1 MSDLNALLKA
11 KIPCPETGIEIRHGI
26 CDICS
31 PSFHCGI
38 NAYVKDGEI
47 VKVEGNP
54 DHPVNH
60 GLLCTK
66 GMSNRAYIYR
76 EDRVLTPLKR
86 VGERGEG
93 RFQPISWEEAYTEIA
108 RRLNEQKEK
117 YGPESVVFFSGYDK
131 WYRMIFERF
140 AYSFGSPNYGS
151 ESSTCFTSGLMAWK
165 TATGLPA
172 RADMGKC
179 DLFLGWAFNG
189 YYSRYLVPPN
199 VLARKEAGTKVII
212 IDPRVTPATYKL
224 ADLHLAPR
232 PGTDGALALAIA
244 AELIAN
250 GWIDKPYIEKYVHGF
265 PEYADYVRQF
275 AGDEVERLTGVPY
288 AQVRQAAQMIHDS
301 SAMCVNESSAPIG
314 HHKNGMQNYRAI
326 MSLLAITGNYD
337 RAGGQMPAEHTYIH
351 VSSGFL
357 TKEHQFVD
365 AARPKNAPL
374 PIGAPRFP
382 LWNHMERQMQSTD
395 LSRQIMEGTPYP
407 VHSIFAL
414 GMNMRMFPDSPYM
427 LEALKSLEFFV
438 DTDLFLT
445 DTAKY
450 ADIVLPACSS
460 LERGEFKTYP
470 AGRAIFT
477 TPVIPPRGS
486 AKSDVDI
493 LCELAGYLDLKDDLL
508 RSGYEACIRH
518 IISDLHITVEELK
531 AFDVPKRIPDFSP
544 ELPMA
549 RLEAGLPTPTGKFE
563 LKSELIAAHPEWGLD
578 ALPTY
583 VPPVDEESA
592 RDFPMLLCAGSRIPN
607 AIHSRLHDVKW
618 ERALRPIPA
627 AEISVQDAQ
636 ALDIQEGDHILIS
649 TSAGSMEVAAQI
661 SNQVSPGQVFMFH
674 GYREADVNQL
684 IHRDN
689 LDPYCGFP
697 AFRSTACKIAK
708 KE

>member
-1 MSDLNALLKA
+1 MELV
-11 KIPCPETGIEIRHGI
+11 I
-26 CDICS
+26 
-31 PSFHCGI
+31 
-38 NAYVKDGEI
+38 
-47 VKVEGNP
+47 
-54 DHPVNH
+54 
-60 GLLCTK
+60 
-66 GMSNRAYIYR
+66 SN
-76 EDRVLTPLKR
+76 
-86 VGERGEG
+86 
-93 RFQPISWEEAYTEIA
+93 
-108 RRLNEQKEK
+108 
-117 YGPESVVFFSGYDK
+117 
-131 WYRMIFERF
+131 
-140 AYSFGSPNYGS
+140 
-151 ESSTCFTSGLMAWK
+151 
-165 TATGLPA
+165 
-172 RADMGKC
+172 
-179 DLFLGWAFNG
+179 
-189 YYSRYLVPPN
+189 
-199 VLARKEAGTKVII
+199 
-212 IDPRVTPATYKL
+212 
-224 ADLHLAPR
+224 
-232 PGTDGALALAIA
+232 
-244 AELIAN
+244 
-250 GWIDKPYIEKYVHGF
+250 
-265 PEYADYVRQF
+265 
-275 AGDEVERLTGVPY
+275 
-288 AQVRQAAQMIHDS
+288 
-301 SAMCVNESSAPIG
+301 
-314 HHKNGMQNYRAI
+314 
-326 MSLLAITGNYD
+326 
-337 RAGGQMPAEHTYIH
+337 
-351 VSSGFL
+351 SSG
-357 TKEHQFVD
+357 K
-365 AARPKNAPL
+365 
-374 PIGAPRFP
+374 PIY
-382 LWNHMERQMQSTD
+382 EQICRQVKS
-395 LSRQIMEGTPYP
+395 QIMDGTPYP

-477 TPVIPPRGS
+477 TPVIPPRGG
-486 AKSDVDI
+486 ANSDVDI
-493 LCELAGYLDLKDDLL
+493 MCELAGYLDLKDDLL
-508 RSGYEACIRH
+508 RSGYDACIRH

-549 RLEAGLPTPTGKFE
+549 RLEAGLPTPTGQFG
-563 LKSELIAAHPEWGLD
+563 LTSELIAAHPEWGLD

-583 VPPVDEESA
+583 VPPVDEETA